1 MIADTIREALKAQ
14 PFRTFTM
21 RTAGG
26 REYRID
32 HPELAAVS
40 PGGRVLV
47 VFTSADGAV
56 TIDTLL
62 IESMHFENGRENG
75 RGRKR

>member
-1 MIADTIREALKAQ
+1 MVADTIREALRAQ

-32 HPELAAVS
+32 HP
-40 PGGRVLV
+40 
-47 VFTSADGAV
+47 
-56 TIDTLL
+56 
-62 IESMHFENGRENG
+62 
-75 RGRKR
+75 

>member
-1 MIADTIREALKAQ
+1 MVADTIREALRAQ

-32 HPELAAVS
+32 HPELAALS

-47 VFTSADGAV
+47 VFTTADGAV
-56 TIDTLL
+56 TIDTLM
-62 IESMHFENGRENG
+62 IESMHFENGKGNG
-75 RGRKR
+75 RRRKG